1 MRELDQPIKLPD
13 AKDVGYTG
21 AISGAM
27 MQIVYGDFLTEAGTI
42 PCVHF
47 ATNGGLYYWL
57 VSGKPMKSIGNI
69 YVEGIMEESA
79 TDFTIYE
86 DNNLEGLGNIAYL
99 TTPTDYG
106 YKKISVGGEGRMDD
120 SSSLNLIEVA
130 SEVFGQVLVDVAEA
144 TIATDFESSSWALT
158 GQRCI
163 LQGYKFAGIIRDNNI
178 MVGQLI
184 LQMVSEWFGDAWID
198 KSGKLVTIVDI
209 GTIVE
214 QEIKGTIF
222 QSDLVE
228 TSIILTQRLDDVV
241 NNLLMK
247 YKYDFTN
254 QRYLGNKDGN
264 EDPTYKDINSIN
276 AYGNVPQRTLM
287 FRWVKDD
294 AHISKIKDVIFTIYA
309 GVPRPYTKLGFRL
322 KDLRHN
328 NIYAGPFVRFSYNK
342 FYKDGVPMENE
353 VIRIKNISKDFN
365 RMIIDITAED
375 MEVISNV

>member
-1 MRELDQPIKLPD
+1 MIRTTLLKIRVILWSVLFLVVIFFLYKGLVPTGRLSFYHNFIDRGVYVDKLDPQDRFIIKNGEVGITGNPIYFNLRTVRDFKKLD
-13 AKDVGYTG
+13 FTLIYKNKDFPLV
-21 AISGAM
+21 
-27 MQIVYGDFLTEAGTI
+27 EAGI
-42 PCVHF
+42 
-47 ATNGGLYYWL
+47 LMD
-57 VSGKPMKSIGNI
+57 GKNWNYQLKP
-69 YVEGIMEESA
+69 
-79 TDFTIYE
+79 
-86 DNNLEGLGNIAYL
+86 LEN
-99 TTPTDYG
+99 
-106 YKKISVGGEGRMDD
+106 KIIDQ
-120 SSSLNLIEVA
+120 LINY
-130 SEVFGQVLVDVAEA
+130 SD
-144 TIATDFESSSWALT
+144 WN
-158 GQRCI
+158 
-163 LQGYKFAGIIRDNNI
+163 IIRDNNI
-178 MVGQLI
+178 TVGQLI
-184 LQMVSEWFGDAWID
+184 LQMASEWFGDAWID

-309 GVPRPYTKLGFRL
+309 GIPRPYTKLGFRL

-353 VIRIKNISKDFN
+353 VVRIKNISKDFN

-375 MEVISNV
+375 MEVVSNV